1 MAEAEPQD
9 LSILD
14 DVIKATSISS
24 QLSTTSTD
32 VETPIDD
39 KLVQQ
44 RVEDA
49 RSHVE
54 LIRQERG
61 VDEDIPDEKRSRNFQ
76 DLRASCDV

>member
-1 MAEAEPQD
+1 MAEAEAQD

-39 KLVQQ
+39 NLVQQ

>member
-39 KLVQQ
+39 NLVQQ